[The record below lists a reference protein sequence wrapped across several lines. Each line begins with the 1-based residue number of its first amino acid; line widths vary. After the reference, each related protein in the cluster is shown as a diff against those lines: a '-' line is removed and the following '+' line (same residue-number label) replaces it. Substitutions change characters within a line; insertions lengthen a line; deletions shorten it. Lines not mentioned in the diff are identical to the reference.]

1 MGAPKLTNVSFGYV
15 ITELT
20 RRQIAIDPRSKTEK
34 NRGSRGLAVNKVEMS
49 CGIRNCPFFELH
61 ADGKA
66 GLSEELQ
73 CIVHDAAQSVTFK
86 QGELLFL
93 QGQPSSN
100 LFSLTRGMV
109 KICSNSP
116 DGREQ
121 IVGLSSPGNLL
132 VGLQSINDTRH
143 AYTAVAVTEVNACRV
158 NHRTLLE
165 RVQSRGDI
173 AMRLIQAANAQLAHS
188 RALMEVL
195 GHKCASA
202 KIASFILLMTP
213 ESERSDRRFAMPFS
227 RMEMASILGLSEE
240 TVCRLMANLKR
251 SGAILAPR
259 GQIEIRDW
267 NQLQAIS
274 EGKHMMQVAG

>member
-1 MGAPKLTNVSFGYV
+1 
-15 ITELT
+15 
-20 RRQIAIDPRSKTEK
+20 
-34 NRGSRGLAVNKVEMS
+34 MS
-49 CGIRNCPFFELH
+49 CSSHNCPFFEFS
-61 ADGKA
+61 ADGDQFSEA
-66 GLSEELQ
+66 GLQCTIQEALQSE
-73 CIVHDAAQSVTFK
+73 TFR
-86 QGELLFL
+86 QGQVLFL

-100 LFSLTRGMV
+100 LYSLTQGVV
-109 KICSNSP
+109 KICSHTP

-121 IVGLSSPGNLL
+121 IVGLSTPGNLL

-143 AYTAVAVTEVNACRV
+143 AYTAIAVTPVLACKI

-165 RVQSRGDI
+165 SVQERGDV

-195 GHKCASA
+195 GHKCAAA

-213 ESERSDRRFAMPFS
+213 KSEKGNCGFAMPFS
-227 RMEMASILGLSEE
+227 RGEMANVLGLSEE

-251 SGAILAPR
+251 SGAIYAPR
-259 GQIEIRDW
+259 GKVEIRDW

-274 EGKHMMQVAG
+274 EGNAVMRAAM